1 MRRGVLVVWLLLGL
15 GLVPAAAP
23 AVAEPVARTYAAPV
37 DRVWTAT
44 EALLKHLGW
53 KIERADRSIGFMT
66 TESRRM
72 DGDDFGVYERGTR
85 HRLRVHLGAAGEGRT
100 RVTVERMVFK
110 RERILWMDKDEPV
123 TTPDRT
129 VEMSFLEALGRAL

>member
-37 DRVWTAT
+37 DRVWSAP

-53 KIERADRSIGFMT
+53 KIERADRS
-66 TESRRM
+66 
-72 DGDDFGVYERGTR
+72 
-85 HRLRVHLGAAGEGRT
+85 
-100 RVTVERMVFK
+100 MVFK
-110 RERILWMDKDEPV
+110 RDRILWMDKDEPV